1 MEQLQKKVM
10 RQEKKDLIKRGLLGI
25 SIPLIS
31 MSYPLLNQYRGN
43 TNTVFIFVDNLIP
56 FNRFFI
62 LPLCILVYIYSCF
75 FCCFMCSR

>member
-43 TNTVFIFVDNLIP
+43 TNTVFIFVE
-56 FNRFFI
+56 
-62 LPLCILVYIYSCF
+62 
-75 FCCFMCSR
+75 